1 MWAFLPDSV
10 IIISIMTM
18 TSPER
23 TQEGGQFK
31 SAVDRDELLSLLPE
45 DETKAPLAEAVD
57 YRDRAADIAET
68 ISRFQGTKGVRG
80 AIETA
85 KEAYV
90 GEEEDPQMRR
100 FSGVL
105 CDARKARQL
114 RERHEV
120 IQAKSSLSDEERAES
135 KKILGQLVNYEHA
148 VKRML
153 LDSQGA
159 LDRQN
164 VVDYLTRASG
174 GDERWAGMLI
184 SGVAGEV
191 AVYKALTEIDGIEVA
206 WGTADEDKHKKTD
219 IMVTVLADGR
229 KIRVDAKFGGARVED
244 IRVIKDDLVEV
255 GAAKTDLQDD
265 FSLEETAR
273 HAIQD
278 QFIRRVIR

>member
-1 MWAFLPDSV
+1 
-10 IIISIMTM
+10 M
-18 TSPER
+18 TSPET

-31 SAVDRDELLSLLPE
+31 PAVNRNELLSLLSEQEANSSLP
-45 DETKAPLAEAVD
+45 EAVD

-68 ISRFQGTKGVRG
+68 ISRFQATKGVRE
-80 AIETA
+80 AIVIA
-85 KEAYV
+85 KDAYV
-90 GEEEDPQMRR
+90 DEEEDPQLRR

-105 CDARKARQL
+105 CDARIARQL

-120 IQAKSSLSDEERAES
+120 AQAKSSLSGEERAVS
-135 KKILGQLVNYEHA
+135 RKILDRLVDYEHA
-148 VKRML
+148 VRQVL

-164 VVDYLTRASG
+164 VVNYLARASG
-174 GDERWAGMLI
+174 GDERWAGMII

-191 AVYKALTEIDGIEVA
+191 AVYKALAEIDGIEVA